1 MGRLHAQVSSK
12 PKPKEVYRKEKYN
25 TQKKDLKKVVPL
37 IGIFFNPSFQRER
50 RAKYISRK
58 R

>member
-1 MGRLHAQVSSK
+1 MGRLHAQVSS
-12 PKPKEVYRKEKYN
+12 KPKEVYRKEKYN